1 MKPKN
6 ATEVEYQILRYL
18 IHGNGSSMGD
28 LSSLAEK
35 YNAGLDSAGKPID
48 PVSHRRFNTAVERVS
63 VQLNRLLEQRMKKL
77 GVQDE

>member
-18 IHGNGSSMGD
+18 IDGEGASMGD
-28 LSSLAEK
+28 LSTLAEK
-35 YNAGLDSAGKPID
+35 YSAGVNPEGKPID
-48 PVSHRRFNTAVERVS
+48 QVSHKRFTTAVQRVN

-77 GVQDE
+77 GVAE